1 MLTVEWNPDNIGRHC
16 GPTGAGCESV
26 WDGNRHIPAATLE
39 EPEIQMRETQYVEKI
54 KMIDLGSHQRSALS
68 RAENGKQTTVA
79 RNALPVNKLKKDPG
93 VPKLN
98 LKQKQVNKIAERLR
112 HEAHRRAQGD
122 GMTLDLSPS
131 IAGLAAKASASKN
144 PLGEEED
151 RDADA
156 SLRNAAGSTTDPTL
170 AAHAHQFKKVLETA
184 DVILQVLDARDP
196 LGCRSKLVE
205 EAVLRSG
212 GDKKIILVLNKT
224 DLVPKE
230 NVQAWL
236 TYLRHSYP
244 TIPFKSSTQQQRTN
258 LSTSSSS
265 LSSSRGVPHLLHLLK
280 SIRPAHQSITVGV
293 LGPPNVGK
301 SSLINSIKREKV
313 CTVGAKPGETRALKE
328 VAVERGI
335 KVIDSP
341 GIVWGDHDGEAGVL
355 RNVWSLEGLE
365 DPPMVV
371 ESIVSR
377 VPAETL
383 QQMYGTPP
391 FKDAMELLTMV
402 ALVRGKLGKGGV
414 PDISSAALSII
425 HDWNVGKIPFHTT
438 PPAIHPS
445 MLPPAPL
452 TTPSSVAVANSDSMV
467 DEATERAAA
476 YANTSIVS
484 QWGKAFDLDG
494 LWKAAD
500 EDVLREGGGG
510 DEEMQEDDGDGF
522 VPDEDQGDGMTV
534 DDSNT
539 PEEITDPVSQALR
552 PPKRPLSPSTSV
564 TSFSRPQHQVR
575 ERRPP
580 KRPRER
586 TQRLAP
592 KGVDEDVNI
601 NAANPLG
608 RKKLKEEAKKKKKEA
623 RRAAGGLNEDIGMGG
638 SDDDE

>member
-1 MLTVEWNPDNIGRHC
+1 MARH
-16 GPTGAGCESV
+16 
-26 WDGNRHIPAATLE
+26 
-39 EPEIQMRETQYVEKI
+39 
-54 KMIDLGSHQRSALS
+54 
-68 RAENGKQTTVA
+68 
-79 RNALPVNKLKKDPG
+79 KLKKDPG

-112 HEAHRRAQGD
+112 HEANRRAQGD
-122 GMTLDLSPS
+122 GMTLDSSQS
-131 IAGLAAKASASKN
+131 IAGLAAKASASTN
-144 PLGEEED
+144 ALGEEDDEGV
-151 RDADA
+151 DAYLTKAA
-156 SLRNAAGSTTDPTL
+156 SSTTDPTL

-244 TIPFKSSTQQQRTN
+244 TIPFKSSTQHQRTN

-265 LSSSRGVPHLLHLLK
+265 LSSSRGAPHLLHLLK

-341 GIVWGDHDGEAGVL
+341 GIVWGDQGDSDSGVL

-371 ESIVSR
+371 EGIVSR
-377 VPAETL
+377 VRAETL

-391 FKDAMELLTMV
+391 FKDAMEFLTMV

-414 PDISSAALSII
+414 PDILSAALSVI

-452 TTPSSVAVANSDSMV
+452 TTSSSAAATTSDSMV
-467 DEATERAAA
+467 DEASERAAA
-476 YANTSIVS
+476 YANTSIVTEWS
-484 QWGKAFDLDG
+484 KPFDLDG

-500 EDVLREGGGG
+500 EDVLREGDGG
-510 DEEMQEDDGDGF
+510 DEEMQEDDGGGF
-522 VPDEDQGDGMTV
+522 VPDVDQGEGMTV
-534 DDSNT
+534 DDSNN
-539 PEEITDPVSQALR
+539 PEDITDPVSQAVR

-564 TSFSRPQHQVR
+564 TSSSRPQHQAKQ
-575 ERRPP
+575 RRPP

-592 KGVDEDVNI
+592 KGADDDANI
-601 NAANPLG
+601 SAENPLS
-608 RKKLKEEAKKKKKEA
+608 RKKIKEEAKRRKKEA
-623 RRAAGGLNEDIGMGG
+623 RRAAGGLNEDVGMSG

>member
-1 MLTVEWNPDNIGRHC
+1 MTELR
-16 GPTGAGCESV
+16 
-26 WDGNRHIPAATLE
+26 
-39 EPEIQMRETQYVEKI
+39 
-54 KMIDLGSHQRSALS
+54 
-68 RAENGKQTTVA
+68 
-79 RNALPVNKLKKDPG
+79 KDPG

-98 LKQKQVNKIAERLR
+98 LKQKQVNKIAEKLR
-112 HEAHRRAQGD
+112 HEANRRAQED
-122 GMTLDLSPS
+122 GMTLDSAQS
-131 IAGLAAKASASKN
+131 IAGLAAKASASTN
-144 PLGEEED
+144 ALGEED
-151 RDADA
+151 GRNVDAY
-156 SLRNAAGSTTDPTL
+156 LRKATGSTTDPTL

-265 LSSSRGVPHLLHLLK
+265 SSSSRGAPHLLHLLK

-341 GIVWGDHDGEAGVL
+341 GIVWGDQGDSEGGVL

-371 ESIVSR
+371 EGIVSR

-383 QQMYGTPP
+383 QEMYGTPP
-391 FKDAMELLTMV
+391 FKDAMEFLMMV

-414 PDISSAALSII
+414 PDISSAALSVI

-438 PPAIHPS
+438 PPAVHPS

-452 TTPSSVAVANSDSMV
+452 ITPSSAAAAATSDAMV

-476 YANTSIVS
+476 FANTSIVTEWS
-484 QWGKAFDLDG
+484 KPFDLDG

-500 EDVLREGGGG
+500 EDVLREGDGG
-510 DEEMQEDDGDGF
+510 DEEMQEDGSGGF
-522 VPDEDQGDGMTV
+522 IPDEDQAGMTV
-534 DDSNT
+534 DDSNN
-539 PEEITDPVSQALR
+539 PEDITDLASQALR
-552 PPKRPLSPSTSV
+552 PPKRPLSPSDSV
-564 TSFSRPQHQVR
+564 TSSAHPQYQR
-575 ERRPP
+575 KERRPP

-586 TQRLAP
+586 TQRLVP
-592 KGVDEDVNI
+592 KGADEEDVDVG
-601 NAANPLG
+601 AANPLG
-608 RKKLKEEAKKKKKEA
+608 RKKLKEEAKKRKKDA
-623 RRAAGGLNEDIGMGG
+623 RRAAEGLNEDVGMGG
-638 SDDDE
+638 SDDE